1 MEDINKNNIKVYIPF
16 GQFQDSLIEYAS
28 YVLYK
33 QKIINNTNDN
43 IITSFEL
50 PDYLFK
56 KENDESVIYDYFN
69 SVSLDDH
76 TNHTEDENDKL
87 LKLNPDNVAFQITEG
102 KYSIPNETSESS
114 IELIYEYSKEIH
126 RSNILTPYK
135 KVYLIGKKLE
145 IQIFISNMSEY
156 FNKNKDISE
165 YFKIY
170 IPNPKGYW
178 DVLSKNKKRDIN
190 TVFIKNKDSIIN
202 DIDEFIS
209 SENDYKLF
217 GHPYKRNYLFYGP
230 PGNGKT
236 SLISSIAS
244 KYNLN
249 IYFMSFSISI
259 TDEIFKKLISGIS
272 CNSLLVIEDIDM
284 LFDEKE
290 KKQISISTVLNIMDG
305 LAKKNRLISIMTT
318 NHYDHLSDVFKRPGR
333 IDMSVEF
340 NTSDLEIFNQ
350 ILNFL
355 CTYKNESIKDEYHKL
370 VEEFYNNIKH
380 INPSCALVQK
390 FIFENRKK
398 TIEEIFSKKMITK
411 FKELNIIYQNNSTE
425 KKGISLYA

>member
-1 MEDINKNNIKVYIPF
+1 MEDNNIKVYIPF

-33 QKIINNTNDN
+33 QKIINNV
-43 IITSFEL
+43 TSFEL

-56 KENDESVIYDYFN
+56 KEKDDSIIYDYFN

-76 TNHTEDENDKL
+76 TDHTDNNDKL

-102 KYSIPNETSESS
+102 KYSLPNETNESS

-126 RSNILTPYK
+126 RSSILTPYK
-135 KVYLIGKKLE
+135 KVYLIGKHSD

-156 FNKNKDISE
+156 FNKNKDINE

-217 GHPYKRNYLFYGP
+217 FKICF
-230 PGNGKT
+230 
-236 SLISSIAS
+236 SL
-244 KYNLN
+244 KLKK
-249 IYFMSFSISI
+249 IYFF
-259 TDEIFKKLISGIS
+259 F
-272 CNSLLVIEDIDM
+272 V
-284 LFDEKE
+284 
-290 KKQISISTVLNIMDG
+290 
-305 LAKKNRLISIMTT
+305 NRP
-318 NHYDHLSDVFKRPGR
+318 Y
-333 IDMSVEF
+333 
-340 NTSDLEIFNQ
+340 
-350 ILNFL
+350 L
-355 CTYKNESIKDEYHKL
+355 CI
-370 VEEFYNNIKH
+370 
-380 INPSCALVQK
+380 
-390 FIFENRKK
+390 
-398 TIEEIFSKKMITK
+398 
-411 FKELNIIYQNNSTE
+411 
-425 KKGISLYA
+425 